1 VLLDSS
7 AIDLFRQEEQTLDI
21 IKRTLVLVVLVTA
34 AAAQSAG
41 PSLSD
46 SRLSVNTLLRE
57 DIFSGFLAGDM
68 EQFARGEKNIDLLLE
83 RRSAEKPV
91 LLAWKGLATL
101 YRAVLATEGNR
112 PEEFQQRYRKALD
125 LFAEANKLGP
135 MDGGVVA
142 VTGGSYVVLADR
154 LPKEYRAAAWS
165 QAFESYKLLWKYQA
179 GALDML
185 PAHLRGEL
193 LGGLAQSAQRTGHTE
208 EMNQSL
214 DKIIAVLGNTPYERM
229 AKRWKAN
236 PAVASSASITCLS
249 CHDAG
254 RLAARVSALNTK

>member
-1 VLLDSS
+1 M
-7 AIDLFRQEEQTLDI
+7 DI

-34 AAAQSAG
+34 AAAQSSG

-57 DIFSGFLAGDM
+57 DIFAGFLADDM
-68 EQFARGEKNIDLLLE
+68 ERFARGEKNIDLLLE
-83 RRSAEKPV
+83 QRPAAKPV
-91 LLAWKGLATL
+91 LLSWKALANL
-101 YRAVLATEGNR
+101 YRAVLANEGNR
-112 PEEFQQRYRKALD
+112 PDEFQQRYRKALD
-125 LFAEANKLGP
+125 PFAEANKLGP

-179 GALDML
+179 AALDML
-185 PAHLRGEL
+185 PVHLRGEL
-193 LGGLAQSAQRTGHTE
+193 LAGLAQAAQRTGHTE

-214 DKIIAVLGNTPYERM
+214 DKIIAVLGDTPYERM
-229 AKRWKAN
+229 AERWKAN
-236 PAVASSASITCLS
+236 PAVATSASITCLT

-254 RLAARVSALNTK
+254 RLAARVTALNTK

>member
-1 VLLDSS
+1 M
-7 AIDLFRQEEQTLDI
+7 DI

-34 AAAQSAG
+34 AAAQSSG

-57 DIFSGFLAGDM
+57 DIFAGFLADDM
-68 EQFARGEKNIDLLLE
+68 ERFARGEKNIDLLLE
-83 RRSAEKPV
+83 QRPAAKPV
-91 LLAWKGLATL
+91 LLSWKALANL
-101 YRAVLATEGNR
+101 YRAVLANEGNR
-112 PEEFQQRYRKALD
+112 PDEFQQRYRKALD
-125 LFAEANKLGP
+125 PFAEANKLGP

-179 GALDML
+179 AALDML
-185 PAHLRGEL
+185 PVHLRGEL
-193 LGGLAQSAQRTGHTE
+193 LAGFAQSAQRTGHTE

-214 DKIIAVLGNTPYERM
+214 DKIIAVLGDTPYERM

-236 PAVASSASITCLS
+236 PAVATSASITCLT

-254 RLAARVSALNTK
+254 RLAARVTALNTK

>member
-1 VLLDSS
+1 V
-7 AIDLFRQEEQTLDI
+7 DI
-21 IKRTLVLVVLVTA
+21 IKRVLVLVILVTA

-68 EQFARGEKNIDLLLE
+68 ERFARGEKNIDLLLE
-83 RRSAEKPV
+83 QRPAEKPV
-91 LLAWKGLATL
+91 LLAWKGLANL
-101 YRAVLATEGNR
+101 YRAVLAAEANK
-112 PEEFQQRYRKALD
+112 PEEFQRHYRNALD
-125 LFAEANKLGP
+125 VFAEANKLGP

-154 LPKEYRAAAWS
+154 LPREYRAAAWS

-185 PAHLRGEL
+185 PVHLRGEL

-214 DKIIAVLGNTPYERM
+214 DKIIAVLGNTAYERM

-236 PAVASSASITCLS
+236 PAVASSANITCLS

-254 RLAARVSALNTK
+254 RLASRVSALNTR

>member
-1 VLLDSS
+1 V
-7 AIDLFRQEEQTLDI
+7 DI
-21 IKRTLVLVVLVTA
+21 VRRTLILVILVTA

-68 EQFARGEKNIDLLLE
+68 ERFARGEKNIELLLE
-83 RRSAEKPV
+83 QRPAAKPV
-91 LLAWKGLATL
+91 LLAWKGLANL
-101 YRAVLATEGNR
+101 YRAVLANEGNR
-112 PEEFQQRYRKALD
+112 PEEFQQRYRKTLD

-135 MDGGVVA
+135 MDGEVYA
-142 VTGGSYVVLADR
+142 VIGGSYVVLADR
-154 LPKEYRAAAWS
+154 LPKEYRAASWA

-179 GALDML
+179 AALDML
-185 PAHLRGEL
+185 PVHLRGEL
-193 LGGLAQSAQRTGHTE
+193 LAGLAQSAQRTGHTE
-208 EMNQSL
+208 EMTQSL
-214 DKIIAVLGNTPYERM
+214 DKIIAVLGDTPYERI
-229 AKRWKAN
+229 ARRWKAS
-236 PAVASSASITCLS
+236 PEAASSASITCLT

>member
-1 VLLDSS
+1 M
-7 AIDLFRQEEQTLDI
+7 DI
-21 IKRTLVLVVLVTA
+21 IKKVLVLVVLVTA

-46 SRLSVNTLLRE
+46 SSLSVNTLLRE

-135 MDGGVVA
+135 MDGGVIA

-185 PAHLRGEL
+185 PVHLRGEL
-193 LGGLAQSAQRTGHTE
+193 LAGLAQSAQRTGHTE

-254 RLAARVSALNTK
+254 RLAARVSALNMR

>member
-1 VLLDSS
+1 V
-7 AIDLFRQEEQTLDI
+7 DI
-21 IKRTLVLVVLVTA
+21 IKRVLVLVILVTA

-68 EQFARGEKNIDLLLE
+68 ERFARGEKNIDLLLE
-83 RRSAEKPV
+83 QRPAEKPV
-91 LLAWKGLATL
+91 LLAWKGLANL
-101 YRAVLATEGNR
+101 YRAVLAAEANK
-112 PEEFQQRYRKALD
+112 PEEFQQHYRKALD
-125 LFAEANKLGP
+125 VFAEANKLGP

-154 LPKEYRAAAWS
+154 LPREYRAAAWS

-185 PAHLRGEL
+185 PVHLRGEL

-214 DKIIAVLGNTPYERM
+214 DKIIAVLGNTAYERM

-254 RLAARVSALNTK
+254 RLASRVSALNPR